1 MIVLFLSN
9 CDKTDRCEEI
19 LSDLEEIDEQLED
32 MGILFVYTD
41 DESYAAKLKINV
53 FPTIAYFRNGDRL
66 MYEGSIE
73 NEMAVLRFA
82 TDLHNIRIPG
92 KIAEVGVSLLEF
104 FMDERKDVFAFMY
117 EEDDGRAK
125 KILQRLEAIDDNLV
139 RTNRPNFCFRCNFSY
154 YLIPWRRD
162 SNPLQK
168 SCTRLRPLKDA
179 LLTEL
184 QRCDLGPGSLV
195 L

>member
-41 DESYAAKLKINV
+41 DETYAAKLKITT

-92 KIAEVGVSLLEF
+92 KIVEVGVSLLEF
-104 FMDERKDVFAFMY
+104 FMEERKDVFAFLY

-139 RTNRPNFCFRCNFSY
+139 RLCKHHMRN
-154 YLIPWRRD
+154 LIRTQIEKNLVNQPFFVAAPEEAWQD
-162 SNPLQK
+162 CSLQ
-168 SCTRLRPLKDA
+168 
-179 LLTEL
+179 
-184 QRCDLGPGSLV
+184 
-195 L
+195 

>member
-1 MIVLFLSN
+1 MLVLRVVIS
-9 CDKTDRCEEI
+9 
-19 LSDLEEIDEQLED
+19 
-32 MGILFVYTD
+32 LFNEV
-41 DESYAAKLKINV
+41 SV

-92 KIAEVGVSLLEF
+92 RIVEVGVSLLEF
-104 FMDERKDVFAFMY
+104 FMDERKDVFAFLY

-139 RTNRPNFCFRCNFSY
+139 SLFEAGNGSDFAKAWSPKVVKRTTFCSENSSDTVPT
-154 YLIPWRRD
+154 IS
-162 SNPLQK
+162 SNNAAYNV
-168 SCTRLRPLKDA
+168 C
-179 LLTEL
+179 
-184 QRCDLGPGSLV
+184 
-195 L
+195 

>member
-1 MIVLFLSN
+1 MGTFLENNLF
-9 CDKTDRCEEI
+9 R
-19 LSDLEEIDEQLED
+19 
-32 MGILFVYTD
+32 LFYRLHLV
-41 DESYAAKLKINV
+41 KINNFFTDFLQMLVLRVVISLFNEVSV

-92 KIAEVGVSLLEF
+92 RIVEVGVSLLEF
-104 FMDERKDVFAFMY
+104 FMDERKDVFAFLY

-139 RTNRPNFCFRCNFSY
+139 SLFEAGN
-154 YLIPWRRD
+154 
-162 SNPLQK
+162 
-168 SCTRLRPLKDA
+168 
-179 LLTEL
+179 
-184 QRCDLGPGSLV
+184 GSDFAKAWSPKV
-195 L
+195 V